1 MKTKIKTLLIVLLVS
16 LSANTIAQTMKVSG
30 KITDV
35 KGEELIG
42 VSISIKGTNKG
53 TVSDIDGNYSLNV
66 NKNNTLIFALIGFKS
81 KEITVT
87 KSEIINV
94 TLEENNQ
101 QLNEIVITG
110 CPQRQS
116 SLTGYVSTISPISN
130 QILTTP
136 VIQEDKK
143 VYETKDLSSQ
153 SYYMIASPSINQP
166 TRERYG
172 SYVENKFTSP
182 LQEALSTF
190 SIDTD
195 GASYSNFRHFTN
207 QGQKT
212 PMDAVRIEEFINYF
226 KYNYDEP
233 TQENPIK
240 ITTEVSECPWD
251 KQNKLFRIGLKAKEI
266 DKDKLPASNL
276 VFLIDVSG
284 SMSGATR
291 LDLVKSSMNLLVNN
305 LRDNDRVAIVVYAN
319 EVGEK
324 LESTPGSDKQKIKDV
339 INSLYAS
346 GGTNGGRGLEI
357 AYDIA
362 RKNFIKDGN
371 NRIILCTDGDFNIG
385 PSSNKELEELIEK
398 ERKSGVF
405 LSILG
410 YGMGNYQDEKMQI
423 LAQKGNGNASYID
436 NLQEANK
443 VLVQE
448 FGGTL
453 FTIAKDVKLQIE
465 FNPAQ
470 VQAYRLLGYESRL
483 LNKEDFNDDTK
494 DAGEM
499 GVGHTVTALYEIVP
513 VGIKSNVLADV
524 DDLKYQKTK
533 KNNKIDLKDSP
544 ELLTVKLR
552 YKKPDGDKSVKMEIP
567 VIDNKKN
574 AVSSDMKF
582 ASAVAMFA
590 QLMKDSDYKGSATY
604 NDVIDLA
611 KKGFGEDENGYRREF
626 VRLVETVKEMD

>member
-1 MKTKIKTLLIVLLVS
+1 MRTKIKTLLIVLLVS

-30 KITDV
+30 KITDTN
-35 KGEELIG
+35 GEELIG
-42 VSISIKGTNKG
+42 VYVTVKGTNNG
-53 TVSDIDGNYSLNV
+53 TASDVDGNYSLNV
-66 NKNNTLIFALIGFKS
+66 NKDNTLVFAFIGFKS
-81 KEITVT
+81 KEIKVT
-87 KSEIINV
+87 KSEVINV
-94 TLEENNQ
+94 TLEEESQ
-101 QLNEIVITG
+101 MLSECVVV
-110 CPQRQS
+110 
-116 SLTGYVSTISPISN
+116 GYGVQKKSMMTSACVSTVSSGRSSSRNKAKPRKESVSN
-130 QILTTP
+130 TSSYESKQI
-136 VIQEDKK
+136 
-143 VYETKDLSSQ
+143 YSNSSG
-153 SYYMIASPSINQP
+153 
-166 TRERYG
+166 EKYG

-195 GASYSNFRHFTN
+195 GASYSNFRRFAN

-212 PMDAVRIEEFINYF
+212 PVDAVRVEEFINYF

-233 TQENPIK
+233 TQKDPIK

-251 KQNKLFRIGLKAKEI
+251 KQNKLFRIGLKAREIEKE
-266 DKDKLPASNL
+266 KLPASNL

-284 SMSGATR
+284 SMSGPTR

-305 LRDNDRVAIVVYAN
+305 LRDNDKVAIVVYAN

-357 AYDIA
+357 AYEIA

-385 PSSNKELEELIEK
+385 PSSNKELEALIEK

-410 YGMGNYQDEKMQI
+410 YGMGNYQDEKMQT

-436 NLQEANK
+436 NIQEANK

-465 FNPAQ
+465 FNPAL
-470 VQAYRLLGYESRL
+470 VQAYRLVGYESRL

-499 GVGHTVTALYEIVP
+499 GVGHTVTALYEIIP
-513 VGIKSNVLADV
+513 TGIKSNVLASV

-533 KNNKIDLKDSP
+533 SNNKIDLKNSP

-552 YKKPDGDKSVKMEIP
+552 YKQPDGDKSVKMEIP
-567 VIDNKKN
+567 VIENKN
-574 AVSSDMKF
+574 NDVSSDMKF
-582 ASAVAMFA
+582 VSAVAMFG
-590 QLMKDSDYKGSATY
+590 QMLKESDYKGTATY
-604 NDVIDLA
+604 DDVISLA
-611 KKGFGEDENGYRREF
+611 QNGFDDDKDGYRREF
-626 VRLVETVKEMD
+626 VRLVETVKGLN